1 MKASAA
7 RFLQH
12 FPFTA
17 TQEQEGLFLQLHT
30 FLQLPTQQAGVFILS
45 GYAGTG
51 KTTCLKALVEAAKE
65 ADWSVQLLAPT
76 GRAAKI
82 ISNKTNHKAYTLHRQ
97 LYKTIE
103 SPYSGKLSFE
113 RCRNYKTHCLFI
125 VDEASM
131 LGVQEEDSRYNL
143 LSDLVA
149 HVFEQPFNK
158 LVLVGDTAQL
168 PPIGSSASPALQEEV
183 YPYIFG
189 VAACSFQLKEV
200 IRQHK
205 DSGILACA
213 RQLRQR
219 LEEELP
225 THSLPLNH
233 LKDVYQLPEKKLQ
246 QGMAYAYEKYG
257 VHETLLLCATN
268 QEALGYNQLIRKE
281 ILGRRTL
288 LEAGDLLMVARN
300 NYQVLPRSS
309 RAGFLAN
316 GEFIE
321 VVEVLEEEPLGNFT
335 FLNLR
340 LRLPDHPRQACF
352 TAKVL
357 PETLLSRE
365 AGLSQERMQELFELA
380 LRQQTPF
387 RSRSR
392 WIKKARKDAYLNA
405 LQVKY
410 AYALTCHK
418 AQGGQWKAVF
428 LKQRFPHKEALTP
441 EQLRW
446 LYTATTR
453 ASKELFWIS

>member
-1 MKASAA
+1 MTTTAIRFLTYFPFQATLEQERLFLKLQAFLKLPSEKAS
-7 RFLQH
+7 
-12 FPFTA
+12 
-17 TQEQEGLFLQLHT
+17 
-30 FLQLPTQQAGVFILS
+30 VFILS
-45 GYAGTG
+45 GSAGTG
-51 KTTCLKALVEAAKE
+51 KTTCLKALVESARE

-103 SPYSGKLSFE
+103 SPYNGKLTFE

-131 LGVQEEDSRYNL
+131 LGVQEEESRRNL
-143 LSDLVA
+143 LTDLVTY
-149 HVFEQPFNK
+149 VFEQPFNK
-158 LVLVGDTAQL
+158 LVIVGDQAQL
-168 PPIGSSASPALQEEV
+168 PPVGSSASPALQEEV
-183 YPYIFG
+183 YRYIFQLP
-189 VAACSFQLKEV
+189 AQSFQLTEV

-225 THSLPLNH
+225 QLSLPLNG
-233 LKDVYQLPEKKLQ
+233 LKDVYQLPEQKLQ
-246 QGMAYAYEKYG
+246 QGMVYAYEKYG
-257 VHETLLLCATN
+257 IQETLLLCATN
-268 QEALGYNQLIRKE
+268 QEALHYNQLIRQKT
-281 ILGRRTL
+281 LGRQAL

-300 NYQVLPRSS
+300 NYQVLPKSS
-309 RAGFLAN
+309 KAGFLAN

-321 VVEVLEEEPLGNFT
+321 VVEVLEEEQLGSFT

-365 AGLSQERMQELFELA
+365 AGLSTGRMRELFELA

-392 WIKKARKDAYLNA
+392 WVKKARKDVYLNA
-405 LQVKY
+405 LQIKY

-428 LKQRFPHKEALTP
+428 LKQRFPHKEALSP
-441 EQLRW
+441 ERLRW

-453 ASKELFWIS
+453 ASRELFWIS